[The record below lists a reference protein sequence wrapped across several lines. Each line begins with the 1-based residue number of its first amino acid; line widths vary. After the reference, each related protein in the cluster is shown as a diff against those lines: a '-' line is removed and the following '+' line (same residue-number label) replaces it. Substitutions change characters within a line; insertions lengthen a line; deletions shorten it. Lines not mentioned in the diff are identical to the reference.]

1 MSGNPIIEDAV
12 SIVSVRDIDRTMAF
26 YSDVLNFENRFVSD
40 DKSFAIAVHG
50 DAAIHF
56 VKTDHTG
63 ALDATANHTAIYLWV
78 KKIDELYAMLRPQLE
93 TLPKD
98 RLRRLFTT
106 EYGMQEF
113 HVKDP
118 DGCAL
123 LFGENTQ

>member
-1 MSGNPIIEDAV
+1 MPKKPIIEDAV
-12 SIVSVRDIDRTMAF
+12 CIVSVRDIGRTMTF
-26 YSDVLNFENRFVSD
+26 YSEVLKFEKRFVSE

-56 VKTDHTG
+56 VQTDHTG
-63 ALDATANHTAIYLWV
+63 ALEATANHTAIYLWV
-78 KKIDELYAMLRPQLE
+78 KQIDEMYAMLRPQLDM
-93 TLPKD
+93 LPEG
-98 RLRRLFTT
+98 RFRHLFAT

-123 LFGENTQ
+123 LFGEDAQ

>member
-1 MSGNPIIEDAV
+1 MSKNPTIEDAV

-26 YSDVLNFENRFVSD
+26 YSEVLNFENRFVSE
-40 DKSFAIAVHG
+40 DKNFAIAVHG

-56 VKTDHTG
+56 VQTDHTG
-63 ALDATANHTAIYLWV
+63 ALKATANHTAIYLWV
-78 KKIDELYAMLRPQLE
+78 NKIDKIYALLRTQLE
-93 TLPKD
+93 MLPKD